1 MSKFDGLAR
10 PAIMLFFVSA
20 QIGLAV
26 SWVLGWPN
34 AEQAFAG
41 LGVFTMMVV
50 TYLFKA
56 RDDEKRQ

>member
-1 MSKFDGLAR
+1 MNKYEGLMR
-10 PAIMLFFVSA
+10 PAVMLILVSA
-20 QIGLAV
+20 QVGLAAA
-26 SWVLGWPN
+26 WVMGMPN

-56 RDDEKRQ
+56 RDEEKRQ